1 MKEYRNDEVVKSIFK
16 SITVGKWESA
26 KAEENFKMSEGLL
39 QTPES
44 HWEITGRA
52 ALEQS
57 GFISCPLWLQYCVFK
72 LNMVMVMFL
81 IKDGGATDN
90 WVV

>member
-16 SITVGKWESA
+16 SIIVGKWESA
-26 KAEENFKMSEGLL
+26 KAGKNFKMSEGLL

-57 GFISCPLWLQYCVFK
+57 GFISCPLQLQYCVFK
-72 LNMVMVMFL
+72 SNMVMVMFL

>member
-44 HWEITGRA
+44 H
-52 ALEQS
+52 
-57 GFISCPLWLQYCVFK
+57 
-72 LNMVMVMFL
+72 
-81 IKDGGATDN
+81 
-90 WVV
+90 